1 MRAFIYIALASL
13 MSVGAAQAVEER
25 ATFAGGCF
33 WCVEADYEKVEGVTE
48 AISGYTGGTVEDPTY
63 EQVTAGGTGHYEV
76 VEVVFDNDVVS
87 YRELVDIFWRTV
99 DPVDVG
105 GQFCD
110 RGNSYRTAVFT
121 RTADQEA
128 AARASKEQAEAALG
142 QRILTPIIED
152 DRFYKAEEYHQDYY
166 TKNPIRYN
174 FYRLTCGRDKRVK
187 ELWGDQAYQ
196 GIDAK

>member
-128 AARASKEQAEAALG
+128 AALASKEQAEAALG